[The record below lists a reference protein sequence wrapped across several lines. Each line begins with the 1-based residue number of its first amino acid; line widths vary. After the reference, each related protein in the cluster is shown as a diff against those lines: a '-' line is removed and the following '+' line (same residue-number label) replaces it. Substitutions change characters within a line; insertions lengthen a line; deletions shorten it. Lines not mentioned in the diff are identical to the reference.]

1 MQRQDVNLFPCHLP
15 TRTRAIKIANKMS
28 QQRDQDIT
36 TFETWHI
43 STISGLASQDLKNSL
58 SHIWN
63 CEKSVRLRRW
73 KLSLIE
79 ERFEITSPSIHILN
93 KDLNVLYLGR
103 DSSSLDELV
112 LKASKRRKLSLQDIV
127 AAKICERLSTPKHVQ
142 SLLMTGEITHSVT
155 GILLKY
161 L

>member
-1 MQRQDVNLFPCHLP
+1 MR
-15 TRTRAIKIANKMS
+15 
-28 QQRDQDIT
+28 QQRDQDIK

-93 KDLNVLYLGR
+93 KELNVLYLGR
-103 DSSSLDELV
+103 ASSSLDELV

-127 AAKICERLSTPKHVQ
+127 AAKIGERLSSPEQIQ

-155 GILLKY
+155 GVLLKY
-161 L
+161 M

>member
-1 MQRQDVNLFPCHLP
+1 MTFALKWGIL
-15 TRTRAIKIANKMS
+15 AIEMS
-28 QQRDQDIT
+28 HNRDQDTRI
-36 TFETWHI
+36 FETWHI
-43 STISGLASQDLKNSL
+43 STISGLAGQDLKNSL

-63 CEKSVRLRRW
+63 CERSVRLRRW

-79 ERFEITSPSIHILN
+79 ERFKIACPRIHILN
-93 KDLNVLYLGR
+93 KEENVIYLGR
-103 DSSSLDELV
+103 PIPSSSLEELV
-112 LKASKRRKLSLQDIV
+112 LKASKKRELSLQDIV
-127 AAKICERLSTPKHVQ
+127 AAKICERLSTPKHIQ